1 MKTKRIVMIA
11 LAALV
16 ALSAVGIAS
25 AQGLEKRGDGDR
37 PRGRGDRHPILRGL
51 HHVAAAVT
59 EATGLER
66 ADIVAQLA
74 EGKTLAEV
82 IAENG
87 GDVETVKTELLA
99 PLQERAAAAVENE
112 RITQERADEL
122 LANAGERIDALLNRV
137 FERLPEI
144 YERRQE
150 RHNQLE
156 NEI

>member
-1 MKTKRIVMIA
+1 MKTRRIVMIA

-16 ALSAVGIAS
+16 ALSTVGVAS
-25 AQGLEKRGDGDR
+25 AQGLEQRGDG
-37 PRGRGDRHPILRGL
+37 PRGRGGRHPILRGL
-51 HHVAAAVT
+51 HHVATAIT

-82 IAENG
+82 ITENG
-87 GDVETVKTELLA
+87 GDVEAVKAQVLA
-99 PLQERAAAAVENE
+99 PLEERAAAAVEDE

-122 LANAGERIDALLNRV
+122 LANAGERIDNLLNRV

-150 RHNQLE
+150 RRNQLE

>member
-16 ALSAVGIAS
+16 ALSAVGVAS
-25 AQGLEKRGDGDR
+25 AQDLEQRGDG
-37 PRGRGDRHPILRGL
+37 PRGRGGRHPILRGL
-51 HHVAAAVT
+51 QHVAAAVT

-74 EGKTLAEV
+74 EGKTLADV
-82 IAENG
+82 ISENG
-87 GDVETVKTELLA
+87 GDVEAVKADLLT
-99 PLQERAAAAVENE
+99 PLQERAAAAVEDE

-122 LANAGERIDALLNRV
+122 LASASERIDALLNRV
-137 FERLPEI
+137 FENLPELF
-144 YERRQE
+144 ERRQE
-150 RHNQLE
+150 RLNQLE

>member
-1 MKTKRIVMIA
+1 MKTKHIVTIA

-16 ALSAVGIAS
+16 ALSAVGVAS
-25 AQGLEKRGDGDR
+25 AQGLEQRGDG
-37 PRGRGDRHPILRGL
+37 PRGRGGRHPILRGL
-51 HHVAAAVT
+51 HHVATAIT

-66 ADIVAQLA
+66 TDIVAQLA

-82 IAENG
+82 ITENG

-99 PLQERAAAAVENE
+99 PLQERAAAAVDAE

-122 LANAGERIDALLNRV
+122 LASASERIDTLLNRV
-137 FERLPEI
+137 FENLPEL

-150 RHNQLE
+150 RLNQPD

>member
-1 MKTKRIVMIA
+1 MKARRIVMIA

-16 ALSAVGIAS
+16 ALSVVGVAS
-25 AQGLEKRGDGDR
+25 AQGLEQRGDG
-37 PRGRGDRHPILRGL
+37 PRGRGGRHPIMRGL
-51 HHVAAAVT
+51 HHVATAIT

-66 ADIVAQLA
+66 ADIVAKLA

-82 IAENG
+82 ITENG
-87 GDVETVKTELLA
+87 GDVEAVKAQVLA
-99 PLQERAAAAVENE
+99 PLEERAAAAVEDE

-122 LANAGERIDALLNRV
+122 LTNAGKRIDNLLNRV
-137 FERLPEI
+137 FKRLPEI

-150 RHNQLE
+150 RRNQLE

>member
-1 MKTKRIVMIA
+1 MKTTRIVTIA

-25 AQGLEKRGDGDR
+25 AQPLEQRGEG
-37 PRGRGDRHPILRGL
+37 PRGRGGHHPILRGL
-51 HHVAAAVT
+51 HHVASAVT

-82 IAENG
+82 ITENG
-87 GDVETVKTELLA
+87 GDVEAVKAELLA
-99 PLQERAAAAVENE
+99 PLQERAAAAVETE

-122 LANAGERIDALLNRV
+122 LASASERLDTLLNRV

-150 RHNQLE
+150 RRNQLE

>member
-1 MKTKRIVMIA
+1 MKARRIVMIA

-16 ALSAVGIAS
+16 ALSVVGVAS
-25 AQGLEKRGDGDR
+25 AQGLEQRGDG
-37 PRGRGDRHPILRGL
+37 PRGRGGRHPIMRGL
-51 HHVAAAVT
+51 HHVATAIT

-66 ADIVAQLA
+66 ADIVAKLA

-82 IAENG
+82 ITENG
-87 GDVETVKTELLA
+87 GDVEAVKAQVLA
-99 PLQERAAAAVENE
+99 PLEERAAAAVEDE
-112 RITQERADEL
+112 LITQKRADEL
-122 LANAGERIDALLNRV
+122 LTNAGERIDNLLNRV

-150 RHNQLE
+150 RRNQLE

>member
-1 MKTKRIVMIA
+1 MKTKRIVTIA

-16 ALSAVGIAS
+16 ALSAVGVAS
-25 AQGLEKRGDGDR
+25 AQTLEQRGDG
-37 PRGRGDRHPILRGL
+37 PRGRSGRHPILRGL
-51 HHVAAAVT
+51 QHVSAAIT

-66 ADIVAQLA
+66 DDIVAQLA

-82 IAENG
+82 ITENG
-87 GDVETVKTELLA
+87 GDVETVKAELLV
-99 PLQERAAAAVENE
+99 PLQERAAAAVEAE

-122 LANAGERIDALLNRV
+122 LASASERIDALLNRV
-137 FERLPEI
+137 FERLPEL

-150 RHNQLE
+150 RRNQLE